1 MMAEDARERKT
12 KERLYTAF
20 VELLQEQPF
29 AEITAGKICDRA
41 GINRSTFYR
50 NYRNTAQLKEEIVQ
64 RILDSVDWLGSIF
77 DSESRRTELLA
88 HLSIFHEKA
97 DIFRALS
104 SDRFFDNLFEKAG
117 AKALEEA
124 RSNYEKYADRFPEA
138 EYRKECVFYISA
150 TVGVIYTWYLSG
162 MEEPAEEVAEY
173 IAEKLDRGFLREK
186 E

>member
-1 MMAEDARERKT
+1 MAEDARIRKT

-20 VELLQEQPF
+20 VELLQEQSF
-29 AEITAGKICDRA
+29 SEITPGKICDRA

-50 NYRNTAQLKEEIVQ
+50 NYRNTTQLKAEIEQ
-64 RILDSVDWLGSIF
+64 RILDSVDWLGSIL
-77 DSESRRTELLA
+77 DSENRRTELLA
-88 HLSIFHEKA
+88 HLSHFHERL
-97 DIFRALS
+97 DTFRALS
-104 SDRFFDNLFEKAG
+104 SDQLFDNLFEKVG

-124 RSNYEKYADRFPEA
+124 LSNYERVTDRFPEA
-138 EYRKECVFYISA
+138 EYRKECIFYISA
-150 TVGVIYTWYLSG
+150 ITGVIYKWYLSG

>member
-1 MMAEDARERKT
+1 MMAEDARVRKT
-12 KERLYTAF
+12 KEKLHTAF

-29 AEITAGKICDRA
+29 SEITPGEICDRA

-50 NYRNTAQLKEEIVQ
+50 NYRNTTQLKEEIEQ
-64 RILDSVDWLGSIF
+64 RILDSVDWLGSFF
-77 DSESRRTELLA
+77 DSENRKTELLA
-88 HLSIFHEKA
+88 HLSNFHERL
-97 DIFRALS
+97 DTFRALS
-104 SDRFFDNLFEKAG
+104 SDQFFDNLFKKVG
-117 AKALEEA
+117 AKALKEA

-138 EYRKECVFYISA
+138 EYRKECIFYISA